1 MQLKAERPSPISSLP
16 TLPSRQSFLSESS
29 TQTDSLS
36 IPSTCDFSTQTELSD
51 SDESENLVEPHHPV
65 K

>member
-1 MQLKAERPSPISSLP
+1 MQIKADRPGRISPT
-16 TLPSRQSFLSESS
+16 TLLSRQSFLSESS

-36 IPSTCDFSTQTELSD
+36 IPSTCDSSTQTELSD